1 MNTNMA
7 PNVSIQRNQ
16 SLPGPMSPRFQ
27 QGVQGQAAPPGS
39 PLPTQQNPS
48 PMLRAGA
55 AQQRMAQQL
64 GGTTTQPQWRPR
76 TNPAMMNGGTMA
88 QVRIGLFRS
97 NVDPLFVC
105 VPKWFSSENIRF
117 TSEDNVAFILIKL
130 SRSKQ
135 FLHQEYTVNSFL
147 MSEIFYSYCY
157 V

>member
-1 MNTNMA
+1 MENFGELMNTNMA

-39 PLPTQQNPS
+39 PLPTQQNLS

-64 GGTTTQPQWRPR
+64 GGATTQPQWRPR

-88 QVRIGLFRS
+88 QVRIGLSRS
-97 NVDPLFVC
+97 KIDSRLCCLFVC
-105 VPKWFSSENIRF
+105 YGFFRLKISGLLVG
-117 TSEDNVAFILIKL
+117 TILVLKL
-130 SRSKQ
+130 
-135 FLHQEYTVNSFL
+135 
-147 MSEIFYSYCY
+147 I
-157 V
+157 